1 MADMKSKLRR
11 ALLPVILLLAI
22 GLCVGAPVLYLHG
35 RPAPIPVKQTLRDG
49 VEYQRIVRVS
59 PRPMVIHVLK
69 INMKTRGL
77 KIVITPPDN
86 PQSDKPLNART
97 TSQFLA
103 EFDLDIAI
111 NGDGFSPWWSRGPAD
126 YYPHAGDPVAPRGEA
141 ASRGTVYGRE
151 PEEPYPTLYIS
162 PKNTL
167 SFDAPNKTYDAISGE
182 ARIVMGGSPVAGF
195 TNTEV
200 HPRTA
205 IGYSKNGKFL
215 YLVVVDGRQPLYSQG
230 MTLDELARLMIALG
244 AHDAMSLDGG
254 GSSTM
259 VIRGGDGNPRILNSP
274 IDQYIP
280 GRERPVANHFGIHFK
295 K

>member
-1 MADMKSKLRR
+1 MTGMKPRLRKSTI
-11 ALLPVILLLAI
+11 LIGLLLLI
-22 GLCVGAPVLYLHG
+22 GLCIASSFLYLHG
-35 RPAPIPVKQTLRDG
+35 RPVPVPVKQTLRDG
-49 VEYQRIVRVS
+49 VEYQRIIHVS

-77 KIVITPPDN
+77 KVVITPPDN
-86 PQSDKPLNART
+86 PKSDKPLNART
-97 TSQFLA
+97 TSQFLK

-126 YYPHAGDPVAPRGEA
+126 YYPHVGDPVTPRGEA

-151 PEEPYPTLYIS
+151 PEEPFPTIYIS
-162 PKNTL
+162 QKNTL
-167 SFDAPNKTYDAISGE
+167 SFDAPNRTYDAISGE
-182 ARIVMGGSPVAGF
+182 ARIVMGGSAVEGF

-205 IGYSKNGKFL
+205 VGYSKNGKFL
-215 YLVVVDGRQPLYSQG
+215 YLVVVDGRQPFYSQG
-230 MTLDELARLMIALG
+230 VTLAELADLMIQIG

>member
-1 MADMKSKLRR
+1 MKSRSRKVF
-11 ALLPVILLLAI
+11 LPVILLFVM
-22 GLCVGAPVLYLHG
+22 GLCVGAPLLYLHG
-35 RPAPIPVKQTLRDG
+35 RPAPVPVKQNLRDG

-69 INMKTRGL
+69 INMKAKGL
-77 KIVITPPDN
+77 KVVVTPPDN
-86 PQSDKPLNART
+86 PNSDKPLDART
-97 TSQFLA
+97 TSQFLE

-126 YYPHAGDPVAPRGEA
+126 FYPHVGDPVTPRGEA

-151 PEEPYPTLYIS
+151 SEEPFPTLYIS

-167 SFDAPNKTYDAISGE
+167 SFDPPNKPYDVISGE
-182 ARIVMGGSPVAGF
+182 TRIVQGGSPVEVA
-195 TNTEV
+195 NTEV

-205 IGYSKNGKFL
+205 IGYSKNGKFI
-215 YLVVVDGRQPLYSQG
+215 YLVVVDGRQPFYSQG
-230 MTLDELARLMIALG
+230 MTLAELAKLMIDLG
-244 AHDAMSLDGG
+244 AHDAMNLDGG

-274 IDQYIP
+274 IDLYIP
-280 GRERPVANHFGIHFK
+280 GRERPVANHFGILFK

>member
-1 MADMKSKLRR
+1 
-11 ALLPVILLLAI
+11 
-22 GLCVGAPVLYLHG
+22 
-35 RPAPIPVKQTLRDG
+35 
-49 VEYQRIVRVS
+49 
-59 PRPMVIHVLK
+59 MVIHVLK
-69 INMKTRGL
+69 INMKAKGL
-77 KIVITPPDN
+77 KVVVTPPDN
-86 PQSDKPLNART
+86 PNSDKPLDART
-97 TSQFLA
+97 TSQFLE

-126 YYPHAGDPVAPRGEA
+126 FYPHVGDPVTPRGEA

-151 PEEPYPTLYIS
+151 SEEPFPTLYIS

-167 SFDAPNKTYDAISGE
+167 SFDPPNKPYDVISGE
-182 ARIVMGGSPVAGF
+182 TRIVQGGSPVEV

-215 YLVVVDGRQPLYSQG
+215 YLVVVDGRQPFYSQG
-230 MTLDELARLMIALG
+230 MTLAELAKLMIDLG
-244 AHDAMSLDGG
+244 AHDAMNLDGG

-274 IDQYIP
+274 IDLYIP
-280 GRERPVANHFGIHFK
+280 GRERPVANHFGIYFK